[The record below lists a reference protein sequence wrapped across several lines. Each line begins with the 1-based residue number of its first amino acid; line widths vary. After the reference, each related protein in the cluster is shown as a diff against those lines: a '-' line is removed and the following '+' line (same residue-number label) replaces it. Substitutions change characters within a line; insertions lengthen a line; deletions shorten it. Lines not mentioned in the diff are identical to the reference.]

1 MTKIRL
7 IILLCIV
14 TAFVSSCKFDNYDAP
29 GSSLKGHI
37 VYNGDPINVSYN
49 DVTFQLWEPGW
60 QLKYPINVVVAQDGS
75 YSALLFNAKY
85 KLVIPK
91 GQGPFRTLI
100 NSESNSDTILVDLK
114 GSQNLDIEVEPY
126 YMVRNSQFSISGK
139 NLTATFKAEKIIT
152 DADARDIERVN
163 LYVNKTQFVDFRSNV
178 AKAEI
183 AGGDIADPN
192 AISMTLTVPDL
203 TPTQNYVYARV
214 GIKIAG
220 VEDMIFSAVQKVD
233 L

>member
-1 MTKIRL
+1 MKKIKL
-7 IILLCIV
+7 IILLGAVIGLL
-14 TAFVSSCKFDNYDAP
+14 ASCERDNYDAP
-29 GSSLKGHI
+29 GSMLQGNI
-37 VYNGDPINVSYN
+37 VYNGELINVSYN
-49 DVTFQLWEPGW
+49 DVVFQLWEPGW
-60 QLKYPINVVVAQDGS
+60 QLRVPIDVTVDQDGS
-75 YSALLFNAKY
+75 YSALLFDSEY
-85 KLVIPK
+85 KLIIPSS
-91 GQGPFRTLI
+91 QGPWRNKT
-100 NSESNSDTILVDLK
+100 SSATGSDTILVKINGD
-114 GSQNLDIEVEPY
+114 QNLDIEVEPY
-126 YMVRNSQFSISGK
+126 YMIRNAQFSASGR
-139 NLTATFKAEKIIT
+139 NITASFQAEKIIT
-152 DADARDIERVN
+152 DEDAREIERVN
-163 LYVNKTQFVDFRSNV
+163 LYVNKTQFVDFRLNV